1 MHNYYEYEQCHKLI
15 IVNER
20 LKEHVQFWRSIGSS
34 DFILD
39 TIENDYKLALYSTPS
54 KTVCKNNRSVLLNS
68 DFVNEAIRDL
78 LD

>member
-54 KTVCKNNRSVLLNS
+54 KTVCKKIYQFCLIQIL
-68 DFVNEAIRDL
+68 
-78 LD
+78 